1 MKRKMKGEYSRHV
14 KTAVKLIWSSFDRD
28 EIRRGYSI
36 LILEA
41 QKGDADA
48 LAFIAR
54 CFMGESYV
62 WPQAGFKADDENAS
76 KLMQKSAMMGSA
88 TGVLCAARSA
98 NLTPSVERAMPFA
111 SFKEAFEEILGQAE
125 RGDAFCC
132 YMVGNVY
139 YWGDYLRVEPD
150 YAKQFKDESDYNA
163 WAWPIAKAWY
173 ERSFD
178 GGLCAGWGNYCDIRE
193 SGLCDIAQDVFEKY
207 YLMLADI
214 SPVIC
219 NNYGYYLRTEKGD
232 SYGGLLRYVE
242 AARRGDP
249 QAAYNAGHI
258 YEAGEEVDENI
269 DLAYQ
274 LYEMAAKCGH
284 PAGQF
289 EVGYYLF
296 EGFGDVEQDYA
307 KAVEWFEK
315 AYQNPKCSKTTRTQ
329 TAAYLGLCY
338 QEGLGTVQDDD
349 VAFEYLHEA
358 GEDIDNLWESITVK
372 VLTALGVAYAFG
384 RGIETDIELGY
395 QYLEDAAKLGSE
407 EAKEYIS
414 YINSPDYEA
423 DERKKEE
430 PATPV
435 APFWQN
441 VAAMIR
447 DAVAADLREILGRI
461 DDERIY
467 TVALVTDR
475 YCCSLFLAVN
485 TLEYLES
492 EDEEPDDEC
501 KWHPDEWGYSDGHD
515 SELVKLS
522 KSLWENHNTLPGEA
536 FFFSAMISAMAQVKG
551 SGIFGEGTEEIT
563 FFISISDDED
573 AENLEDSSAMT
584 LNSPELA
591 AAFLNRNK

>member
-1 MKRKMKGEYSRHV
+1 MKGEYSTAV
-14 KTAVKLIWSSFDRD
+14 ETAVKLIWSSFDR
-28 EIRRGYSI
+28 EKIRQGYAM
-36 LILEA
+36 LMQAA
-41 QKGDADA
+41 QQGDADA

-54 CFMGESYV
+54 CFMGEEYV
-62 WPQAGFKADDENAS
+62 WSQAGFTVDEANAS

-88 TGVLCAARSA
+88 TGVLCAVRSA

-132 YMVGNVY
+132 YMVANVY
-139 YWGDYLRVEPD
+139 FWGDYLRVEPD
-150 YAKQFKDESDYNA
+150 YAKQFKDERDYNA
-163 WAWPIAKAWY
+163 WAWPIAMVWY

-178 GGLCAGWGNYCDIRE
+178 GRLCAGWGNYCDIRK
-193 SGLCDIAQDVFEKY
+193 SGLGDISRDAYERY
-207 YLMLADI
+207 YQMLADI

-219 NNYGYYLRTEKGD
+219 TNYGYYLRKEKGD
-232 SYGGLLRYVE
+232 SYAGLLRYVE
-242 AARRGDP
+242 AARKGDP
-249 QAAYNAGHI
+249 QGAYNAGHI

-315 AYQNPKCSKTTRTQ
+315 AYQNPKCSETTRTQ

-384 RGIETDIELGY
+384 RGTEADIELGY
-395 QYLEDAAKLGSE
+395 QYFEDAVKLGSE
-407 EAKEYIS
+407 EAKEYIG

-435 APFWQN
+435 APFWQD
-441 VAAMIR
+441 VAAKIS
-447 DAVAADLREILGRI
+447 DAVAADLREIIGRI

-467 TVALVTDR
+467 TAALVTDR

-492 EDEEPDDEC
+492 EDEEPDDET
-501 KWHPDEWGYSDGHD
+501 KWHPDEWGYSDGHG

-536 FFFSAMISAMAQVKG
+536 FFFSAMISAMKQVKD
-551 SGIFGEGTEEIT
+551 SGIFGERTDEVT
-563 FFISISDDED
+563 LFISISDDED

-591 AAFLNRNK
+591 AVFLNRNK

>member
-1 MKRKMKGEYSRHV
+1 MKGEYSTAV
-14 KTAVKLIWSSFDRD
+14 ETAVKLIWSSFDR
-28 EIRRGYSI
+28 EKIRQGYAM
-36 LILEA
+36 LMQAA
-41 QKGDADA
+41 QQGDADA

-54 CFMGESYV
+54 CFMGEEYV
-62 WPQAGFKADDENAS
+62 WSQAGFTVDEANAS

-88 TGVLCAARSA
+88 TGVLCAVRSA

-132 YMVGNVY
+132 YMVANVY
-139 YWGDYLRVEPD
+139 FWGDYLRVEPD
-150 YAKQFKDESDYNA
+150 YAKQFKDERDYNA
-163 WAWPIAKAWY
+163 WAWPIAKVWY

-178 GGLCAGWGNYCDIRE
+178 GRLCAGWGNYCDIRK
-193 SGLCDIAQDVFEKY
+193 SGLGDISRDAYERY
-207 YLMLADI
+207 YQMLADI

-219 NNYGYYLRTEKGD
+219 TNYGYYLRKEKGD
-232 SYGGLLRYVE
+232 SYAGLLRYVE
-242 AARRGDP
+242 AARKGDP
-249 QAAYNAGHI
+249 QGAYNAGHI

-315 AYQNPKCSKTTRTQ
+315 AYQNPKCSETTRTQ

-384 RGIETDIELGY
+384 RGTEADIELGY
-395 QYLEDAAKLGSE
+395 QYFEDAVKLDSE
-407 EAKEYIS
+407 EAKEYIG
-414 YINSPDYEA
+414 YINSPDFEA
-423 DERKKEE
+423 HERKKEE
-430 PATPV
+430 PAPPV
-435 APFWQN
+435 APFWQE
-441 VAAMIR
+441 VSAKIK
-447 DAVAADLREILGRI
+447 DAVAADLREILDRI
-461 DDERIY
+461 GDERIY
-467 TVALVTDR
+467 TTALVSDR

-492 EDEEPDDEC
+492 EDEDSDDEC

-536 FFFSAMISAMAQVKG
+536 FFFSAMISAMKQVKD
-551 SGIFGEGTEEIT
+551 SRIFGVRTDEIT
-563 FFISISDDED
+563 LFISISDDED
-573 AENLEDSSAMT
+573 TENLEDSSAMT

-591 AAFLNRNK
+591 TAFLNRNR

>member
-1 MKRKMKGEYSRHV
+1 V
-14 KTAVKLIWSSFDRD
+14 
-28 EIRRGYSI
+28 
-36 LILEA
+36 
-41 QKGDADA
+41 
-48 LAFIAR
+48 
-54 CFMGESYV
+54 
-62 WPQAGFKADDENAS
+62 
-76 KLMQKSAMMGSA
+76 
-88 TGVLCAARSA
+88 
-98 NLTPSVERAMPFA
+98 
-111 SFKEAFEEILGQAE
+111 
-125 RGDAFCC
+125 
-132 YMVGNVY
+132 
-139 YWGDYLRVEPD
+139 
-150 YAKQFKDESDYNA
+150 
-163 WAWPIAKAWY
+163 WY

-178 GGLCAGWGNYCDIRE
+178 GGLCAGWGNYCDIRK
-193 SGLCDIAQDVFEKY
+193 SGLCEIAQDVYEKY

-249 QAAYNAGHI
+249 QGAYNAGHI

-307 KAVEWFEK
+307 KAVEWFER

-522 KSLWENHNTLPGEA
+522 KTLWENHNTLPGEA
-536 FFFSAMISAMAQVKG
+536 FFFSAMISAMAQVKD

-591 AAFLNRNK
+591 AAFLNRNR

>member
-1 MKRKMKGEYSRHV
+1 MKGKYSKPV
-14 KTAVKLIWSSFDRD
+14 KTAVKLIWSSFDR
-28 EIRRGYSI
+28 EKIRQGYAM
-36 LILEA
+36 LMQAA
-41 QKGDADA
+41 QQGDADA

-150 YAKQFKDESDYNA
+150 YAKQFKDENGYNA
-163 WAWPIAKAWY
+163 WAYPIAKEWY

-178 GGLCAGWGNYCDIRE
+178 GGLCAGWGNYCNIRE

-384 RGIETDIELGY
+384 RGTEADIELGY
-395 QYLEDAAKLGSE
+395 QYFEDAVKLGSE
-407 EAKEYIS
+407 EAKEYIG

-435 APFWQN
+435 APYWQD
-441 VAAMIR
+441 VAAKIS
-447 DAVAADLREILGRI
+447 DAVAADLREIIGRI

-467 TVALVTDR
+467 TAALVTDR

-485 TLEYLES
+485 TLEYLQS
-492 EDEEPDDEC
+492 EDEEPDDES
-501 KWHPDEWGYSDGHD
+501 KWHPDEWGYSDGHG

-522 KSLWENHNTLPGEA
+522 KSLWENHATLPGEA

>member
-1 MKRKMKGEYSRHV
+1 MKGKYSKPV
-14 KTAVKLIWSSFDRD
+14 KTAVELIWSSFDRD
-28 EIRRGYSI
+28 EIRRGYAM
-36 LILEA
+36 LMQAA
-41 QKGDADA
+41 QQGDADA

-54 CFMGESYV
+54 CFMGEEYV
-62 WPQAGFKADDENAS
+62 WPQAGFKVDDANAS

-88 TGVLCAARSA
+88 TGVLCAARSS
-98 NLTPSVERAMPFA
+98 NLTPSVERHMPFA

-132 YMVGNVY
+132 YMVANVY
-139 YWGDYLRVEPD
+139 FWGDYLRVEPD
-150 YAKQFKDESDYNA
+150 YAKQFKDENGYNA
-163 WAWPIAKAWY
+163 WAWPIAKEWY

-178 GGLCAGWGNYCDIRE
+178 SGLCAGWGNYCNIRE

-207 YLMLADI
+207 YLKLADI

-315 AYQNPKCSKTTRTQ
+315 AYQNPKCSETTRTQ

-384 RGIETDIELGY
+384 RGTETDIELGY

-435 APFWQN
+435 APYWQD
-441 VAAMIR
+441 VAAKIS

-467 TVALVTDR
+467 TAALVTDR

-492 EDEEPDDEC
+492 EDEEPDDET
-501 KWHPDEWGYSDGHD
+501 KWHPDEWGYSDGHG

-536 FFFSAMISAMAQVKG
+536 FFFSAMISAMKQVKD
-551 SGIFGEGTEEIT
+551 SGIFGERTDEIT
-563 FFISISDDED
+563 LFISISDDED

-591 AAFLNRNK
+591 AVFLNRNK

>member
-1 MKRKMKGEYSRHV
+1 MKGKYSKPV
-14 KTAVKLIWSSFDRD
+14 KTAVELIWSSFDRD
-28 EIRRGYSI
+28 EIRRGYAM
-36 LILEA
+36 LMQAA
-41 QKGDADA
+41 QQGDADA

-54 CFMGESYV
+54 CFMGEEYV
-62 WPQAGFKADDENAS
+62 WPQAGFKVDDENAS

-150 YAKQFKDESDYNA
+150 YAKQFKDENGYNA
-163 WAWPIAKAWY
+163 WAYPIAKEWY

-178 GGLCAGWGNYCDIRE
+178 GGLCAGWGNYCNIRE

-207 YLMLADI
+207 YLKLADI

-315 AYQNPKCSKTTRTQ
+315 AYQNPKCSETTRTQ

-358 GEDIDNLWESITVK
+358 GENIDNLWESITVK

-384 RGIETDIELGY
+384 RGTEADIELGY
-395 QYLEDAAKLGSE
+395 QYFEDAVKLGSE
-407 EAKEYIS
+407 EAKEYIG
-414 YINSPDYEA
+414 YINSPDFEA
-423 DERKKEE
+423 RERKKEE

-435 APFWQN
+435 APFWQE
-441 VAAMIR
+441 VTEKIR
-447 DAVAADLREILGRI
+447 DAVAADLREILGCI
-461 DDERIY
+461 DDEHIY
-467 TVALVTDR
+467 TAALVTDR

-485 TLEYLES
+485 TLEYLQS
-492 EDEEPDDEC
+492 EDEEPDDES
-501 KWHPDEWGYSDGHD
+501 KWHPDEWGYSDGHG

-522 KSLWENHNTLPGEA
+522 KTLWENHNTLPGEA
-536 FFFSAMISAMAQVKG
+536 FFFSAMISAMKQVKD
-551 SGIFGEGTEEIT
+551 SEILGERTEEIT

-573 AENLEDSSAMT
+573 AENLEDASAMT

>member
-1 MKRKMKGEYSRHV
+1 MKGKYSKPV
-14 KTAVKLIWSSFDRD
+14 KTAVELIWSSFDRN
-28 EIRRGYSI
+28 EIRRGYAM
-36 LILEA
+36 LMQAA
-41 QKGDADA
+41 QQGDADA

-54 CFMGESYV
+54 CFMGEEYV
-62 WPQAGFKADDENAS
+62 WAQAGFNFDEANAS

-88 TGVLCAARSA
+88 TGALCAARSA
-98 NLTPSVERAMPFA
+98 NLTPSVERNMPFA

-132 YMVGNVY
+132 YMVANVY
-139 YWGDYLRVEPD
+139 FWGDYLRVEPD
-150 YAKQFKDESDYNA
+150 YAKQFKDENGYNA
-163 WAWPIAKAWY
+163 WAYPIAKEWY

-178 GGLCAGWGNYCDIRE
+178 GGLCAGWGNYCDIRK
-193 SGLCDIAQDVFEKY
+193 SGLGNISLDVYERY
-207 YLMLADI
+207 YQMLADF
-214 SPVIC
+214 SPIIC
-219 NNYGYYLRTEKGD
+219 TNYGYYLRKEKGD
-232 SYGGLLRYVE
+232 AYAGLLRYVE
-242 AARRGDP
+242 AARKGDP
-249 QAAYNAGHI
+249 QGAYNAGHI

-269 DLAYQ
+269 SLACQ
-274 LYEMAAKCGH
+274 LFEMAANGGL
-284 PAGQF
+284 AQGQF
-289 EVGYYLF
+289 EMGYYHF
-296 EGFGDVEQDYA
+296 EGCGDLEQDYA
-307 KAVEWFEK
+307 QAVDWFEK
-315 AYQNPKCSKTTRTQ
+315 AYWNPKCSEVTKAQ
-329 TAAYLGLCY
+329 CAAYLGICY

-349 VAFEYLHEA
+349 VAFDYLHEA
-358 GEDIDNLWESITVK
+358 GEGVDHLWDSITVRL
-372 VLTALGVAYAFG
+372 LTALGVAYAFG
-384 RGIETDIELGY
+384 RGTEADIELGY
-395 QYLEDAAKLGSE
+395 QYFEDAVKLGSE
-407 EAKEYIS
+407 EAKEYIG

-522 KSLWENHNTLPGEA
+522 KTLWENHNTLPGEA
-536 FFFSAMISAMAQVKG
+536 FFFSAMISAMKQVKDSEI
-551 SGIFGEGTEEIT
+551 SGERTEEIT
-563 FFISISDDED
+563 WFISISDDED
-573 AENLEDSSAMT
+573 AENLEDSAAMT

-591 AAFLNRNK
+591 AVFLNRNK

>member
-1 MKRKMKGEYSRHV
+1 MKGKYSKPV
-14 KTAVKLIWSSFDRD
+14 KTAVKLIWSSFDR
-28 EIRRGYSI
+28 EKIRQGYAM
-36 LILEA
+36 LMQAA
-41 QKGDADA
+41 QQGDADA

-150 YAKQFKDESDYNA
+150 YAKQFKDENGYNA
-163 WAWPIAKAWY
+163 WAWPIAKVWY

-178 GGLCAGWGNYCDIRE
+178 GGLCAGWGNYCDIRK
-193 SGLCDIAQDVFEKY
+193 SGLCEIARDVYEKY

-315 AYQNPKCSKTTRTQ
+315 AYQNPKCSETTRTQ

-384 RGIETDIELGY
+384 SGTETDIELGY

-435 APFWQN
+435 APYWQD
-441 VAAMIR
+441 VAAKIS
-447 DAVAADLREILGRI
+447 DAVAADLREIIGRI

-467 TVALVTDR
+467 TAALVTDR

-485 TLEYLES
+485 TLEYLQS
-492 EDEEPDDEC
+492 EDEEPDDES
-501 KWHPDEWGYSDGHD
+501 KWHPDEWGYSDGHG

-522 KSLWENHNTLPGEA
+522 KSLWENHATLPGEA

-551 SGIFGEGTEEIT
+551 SGIFGERTEEIT

-573 AENLEDSSAMT
+573 AENLEDASAMT

>member
-1 MKRKMKGEYSRHV
+1 MKGKYSRQV

-88 TGVLCAARSA
+88 TGVLCAVRSA

-163 WAWPIAKAWY
+163 WAWPIAKVWY

-178 GGLCAGWGNYCDIRE
+178 GGLCAGWGNYCDIRK
-193 SGLCDIAQDVFEKY
+193 SGLCEIAQDVYEKY

-315 AYQNPKCSKTTRTQ
+315 AYQNPKCSETTRTQ

-384 RGIETDIELGY
+384 RGTETDIELGY

-407 EAKEYIS
+407 EAKKYIG
-414 YINSPDYEA
+414 YINSPDYEV

-430 PATPV
+430 PTTPV

-441 VAAMIR
+441 VAEKIR

-522 KSLWENHNTLPGEA
+522 KTLWENHATLPGEA
-536 FFFSAMISAMAQVKG
+536 FFFSAMISAVAQVKS
-551 SGIFGEGTEEIT
+551 SGIFGERTEEIT
-563 FFISISDDED
+563 FFISISDDEY

-584 LNSPELA
+584 LNGPELA

>member
-1 MKRKMKGEYSRHV
+1 MKGKYSKPV
-14 KTAVKLIWSSFDRD
+14 KTAVELIWSSFDRD
-28 EIRRGYSI
+28 EIRRGYAM
-36 LILEA
+36 LMQAA
-41 QKGDADA
+41 QQGDADA

-54 CFMGESYV
+54 CFMGEEYV
-62 WPQAGFKADDENAS
+62 WPQAGFKVDDENAS

-98 NLTPSVERAMPFA
+98 NLTPSVERAMSFA

-150 YAKQFKDESDYNA
+150 YAKQFKDENGYNA
-163 WAWPIAKAWY
+163 WAYPIAKEWY

-178 GGLCAGWGNYCDIRE
+178 GGLCAGWGNYCNIRE

-207 YLMLADI
+207 YLKLADI

-315 AYQNPKCSKTTRTQ
+315 AYQNPKCSETTRTQ

-358 GEDIDNLWESITVK
+358 GENIDNLWESITVK

-384 RGIETDIELGY
+384 RGTETDIELGY

-407 EAKEYIS
+407 EAKEYID

-435 APFWQN
+435 APFWQE
-441 VAAMIR
+441 VTEKIR
-447 DAVAADLREILGRI
+447 DAVAADLREILGCI
-461 DDERIY
+461 DDEHIY
-467 TVALVTDR
+467 TAALVTDR

-485 TLEYLES
+485 TLEYLQS
-492 EDEEPDDEC
+492 EDEEPDDES
-501 KWHPDEWGYSDGHD
+501 KWHPDEWGYSDGHG

-522 KSLWENHNTLPGEA
+522 KTLWENHNTLPGEA
-536 FFFSAMISAMAQVKG
+536 FFFSAMISAMKQVKD
-551 SGIFGEGTEEIT
+551 SEILGERTEEIT

-573 AENLEDSSAMT
+573 AENLEDASAMT

>member
-1 MKRKMKGEYSRHV
+1 MKGKYSKPV
-14 KTAVKLIWSSFDRD
+14 KTAVKLIWSSFDR
-28 EIRRGYSI
+28 EKIRQGYAM
-36 LILEA
+36 LMQAA
-41 QKGDADA
+41 QQGDADA

-150 YAKQFKDESDYNA
+150 YAKQFKDENGYNA
-163 WAWPIAKAWY
+163 WAYPIAKEWY

-178 GGLCAGWGNYCDIRE
+178 GGLCAGWGNYCNIRE

-249 QAAYNAGHI
+249 QGAYNAGHI

-315 AYQNPKCSKTTRTQ
+315 AYQNPKCSETTRTQ

-384 RGIETDIELGY
+384 RGTETDIELGY

-435 APFWQN
+435 APYWQD
-441 VAAMIR
+441 VAAKIS
-447 DAVAADLREILGRI
+447 DAVAADLREIIGRI

-467 TVALVTDR
+467 TAALVTDR

-492 EDEEPDDEC
+492 EDEEPDDET
-501 KWHPDEWGYSDGHD
+501 KWHPDEWGYSDGHG

-536 FFFSAMISAMAQVKG
+536 FFFSAMISAMKQVKD
-551 SGIFGEGTEEIT
+551 SGIFGERTDEIT
-563 FFISISDDED
+563 LFISISDDED

-591 AAFLNRNK
+591 AVFLNRNK

>member
-1 MKRKMKGEYSRHV
+1 MKGKYSKPV
-14 KTAVKLIWSSFDRD
+14 KTAVKLIWSSFDR
-28 EIRRGYSI
+28 EKIRQGYAM
-36 LILEA
+36 LMQAA
-41 QKGDADA
+41 QQGDADA

-150 YAKQFKDESDYNA
+150 YAKQFKDERDYNA
-163 WAWPIAKAWY
+163 WAWPIAKVWY

-178 GGLCAGWGNYCDIRE
+178 GGLCAGWGNYCYIRK
-193 SGLCDIAQDVFEKY
+193 SGLCEIAQDVYEKY

-315 AYQNPKCSKTTRTQ
+315 AYQNPKCSETTRTQ

-384 RGIETDIELGY
+384 RGTETDIELGY

-522 KSLWENHNTLPGEA
+522 KTLWENHNTLPGEA
-536 FFFSAMISAMAQVKG
+536 FFFNAMISAMKQVKD
-551 SGIFGEGTEEIT
+551 SGIFGERTEEIT
-563 FFISISDDED
+563 WFISISDNDD

-591 AAFLNRNK
+591 ASFLNRRR